1 MSLFASQ
8 FTSEEIQAVNE
19 MKRLVL
25 DKVSLS
31 PFPFNT
37 EEEIN
42 TLKDS
47 ENKKKSTS
55 TSVRWLQ

>member
-1 MSLFASQ
+1 MCLFASQ

-42 TLKDS
+42 TLKDDMDS
-47 ENKKKSTS
+47 ENKKMSTS
-55 TSVRWLQ
+55 TSVR